1 MGIPA
6 FEQSWFLN
14 GMNLPWYSL
23 FSYLFL
29 LFRSN
34 SKKKIWMRTSFVT
47 VMVIILKVPFWKLLD
62 IGYFQSSQQLW
73 GTLTKQGHLQDTLQ
87 LKILRTR
94 INIRVNSFLDK
105 YHEAKM
111 AKMPWKL
118 LVAQKFE
125 PVFEEH
131 CTKTFHSLL
140 YSSFSL
146 KQT

>member
-1 MGIPA
+1 MVWIYHGIPCFHIYFFYVEA
-6 FEQSWFLN
+6 TVKRRLGWEQVSSRSWLLFLKCH
-14 GMNLPWYSL
+14 SE
-23 FSYLFL
+23 SYLISAVFKVL
-29 LFRSN
+29 NNNEAHWKRH
-34 SKKKIWMRTSFVT
+34 
-47 VMVIILKVPFWKLLD
+47 LK
-62 IGYFQSSQQLW
+62 
-73 GTLTKQGHLQDTLQ
+73 DTIE
-87 LKILRTR
+87 LKILRRR

-105 YHEAKM
+105 YRETKM

-125 PVFEEH
+125 PVFQEH